1 MSELPHAK
9 GGRPIFLDNAA
20 TDDLLA
26 MVMALAQEVAVL
38 RERCDTTERLLKA
51 KGTLGATDIEDFRAD
66 RAVDEERES
75 WRRDYLSRILFVVKA
90 RADEKAAGRGSSDA
104 YAKVVEEV
112 GA

>member
-9 GGRPIFLDNAA
+9 GGRPIFLDSAE

-38 RERCDTTERLLKA
+38 RERCDTTERLLYA
-51 KGTLGATDIEDFRAD
+51 KGTLGPTEIDDFRAD
-66 RAVDEERES
+66 RAVDEEREA
-75 WRRDYLSRILFVVKA
+75 WRRAYLARVLFVIKA
-90 RADEKAAGRGSSDA
+90 RADEKAAGRTDDA
-104 YAKVVEEV
+104 YVSLVREV